1 MKLGGTLALVAALA
15 LTGCAHEQPPVSQK
29 VLDYYTN
36 PPAPKPEPDL
46 VTIIGDSYTGGSDMG
61 GYKAA
66 NWVARVQMT
75 MDDAN
80 LANQGV
86 GGTGYAT
93 DAKTNFGSRIKPNI
107 GPATDLVVFVGSRN
121 DIVSSPAAVGAA
133 ASAAYAEAKAIA
145 PEAKLLV
152 IGPVWG
158 GSDVPDVMFPIR
170 DAVQESAT
178 AAGATWV
185 DPIEDGWFLSTPEAQ
200 ALIGEDGV
208 HPTDEG
214 HAFLANTIGPLIQ
227 DAIRR

>member
-1 MKLGGTLALVAALA
+1 MKKFASVAAVSVLMLA
-15 LTGCAHEQPPVSQK
+15 ACASEQKPVSQK

-46 VTIIGDSYTGGSDMG
+46 VTIIGDSYTGGSKMG
-61 GYKAA
+61 GNGAS

-75 MDDAN
+75 TNAN
-80 LANQGV
+80 LDNKGV

-93 DAKTNFGSRIKPNI
+93 PGAFTERVASSI

-121 DIVSSPAAVGAA
+121 DIANSPATVGAA
-133 ASAAYAEAKAIA
+133 AKSAYEEVKRIA
-145 PEAKLLV
+145 PDAQLLV

-158 GSDVPDVMFPIR
+158 GTEVPSLMLDVR
-170 DAVQESAT
+170 DAVKDAAT

-185 DPIEDGWFLSTPEAQ
+185 DPIEQEWFLVPDQQ

-214 HAFLANTIGPLIQ
+214 HAFLASAIGPLIQ
-227 DAIRR
+227 GQLTQ